1 MDRYS
6 QELLI
11 DQLIH
16 NIDDID
22 DDLLEKLRK
31 YLDLNLSEETKYLKF
46 IKLYEEADNWRSK
59 LLSIQNTINDD
70 IWEIMWNKLFDN
82 PGWVHQA
89 YNLHRFDTDIVDS
102 SYEDEV
108 RDIMWNWRE
117 SVNNVKRLIKEKYE
131 VE

>member
-1 MDRYS
+1 
-6 QELLI
+6 
-11 DQLIH
+11 
-16 NIDDID
+16 
-22 DDLLEKLRK
+22 
-31 YLDLNLSEETKYLKF
+31 
-46 IKLYEEADNWRSK
+46 
-59 LLSIQNTINDD
+59 
-70 IWEIMWNKLFDN
+70 MWNKLFDN